1 MGECPLI
8 FSVHIT
14 DHLPGCLFVH
24 SGLGLGVPQFPSGE
38 LTNTTKTYHKYKQL
52 FLKMWSVFSA

>member
-52 FLKMWSVFSA
+52 FLKM